1 MGSRSRLG
9 AISYSHTSGTNPRD
23 TLTVPSRQPPQA
35 PKVAIITLPANQLYG
50 CFTGQGASPD
60 QPPAR
65 TTADL
70 PGRGKQA
77 PTSHPRQLLPASQ
90 AGASLCPRP
99 HPATA
104 RRLNNRGCA
113 CSVWISS
120 LADHESFEGSGIH
133 TPPNCPRSLTSS
145 ARGDN
150 YADTGGCR

>member
-1 MGSRSRLG
+1 MGIRSRLG

-23 TLTVPSRQPPQA
+23 TLTLPSRQPPQA

-77 PTSHPRQLLPASQ
+77 PTSRPRQYCLPVKPGLRFARGRTRPPLRS
-90 AGASLCPRP
+90 GFFFPMTTSLFSWQCPDVPVDEFQRL
-99 HPATA
+99 T
-104 RRLNNRGCA
+104 RRA
-113 CSVWISS
+113 
-120 LADHESFEGSGIH
+120 
-133 TPPNCPRSLTSS
+133 RSLKQITDDQATTRYIPSS
-145 ARGDN
+145 IR
-150 YADTGGCR
+150 